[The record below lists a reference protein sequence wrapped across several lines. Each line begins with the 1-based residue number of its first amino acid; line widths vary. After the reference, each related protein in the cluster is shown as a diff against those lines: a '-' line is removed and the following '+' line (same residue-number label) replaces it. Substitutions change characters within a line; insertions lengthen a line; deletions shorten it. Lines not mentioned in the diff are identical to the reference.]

1 MKFNNNNGEDISISM
16 LFIKKNVSEHNQIY
30 NELSKKSVK
39 NVETYSMLNNYLF
52 IFKNIFKYIIILNYT
67 Q

>member
-1 MKFNNNNGEDISISM
+1 MKFNDNNGEDISISM

-30 NELSKKSVK
+30 NELSK
-39 NVETYSMLNNYLF
+39 NYLF